1 MDHTPRKTSHPAIL
15 ELCHA
20 ARFDGQPPLDLSA
33 ESVLMILEVTE
44 TDIDDEGML
53 FWTDSSERVALE
65 HGAHLRQIIGPS

>member
-20 ARFDGQPPLDLSA
+20 ARFDGQLPPDLTA

-44 TDIDDEGML
+44 TDIDEEGTL
-53 FWTDSSERVALE
+53 FWTDRSERVALK
-65 HGAHLRQIIGPS
+65 HGAQLRQLIGPQ